1 MNSQA
6 LFVTDNLK
14 LASSLTAV
22 GFELKNTDF
31 IRKTID
37 GKLKEVIACEFVTS
51 HLGIETNYLRQAF
64 EEDPKASEINL
75 VVQVDEIIKRRGIT
89 DEEYIKLGFDA
100 ARSALHNRS
109 TILFCVL
116 RNLPLISKSIGNG
129 RTLIYRDGT
138 PKETLQRL
146 LDNA

>member
-1 MNSQA
+1 MNSKTI
-6 LFVTDNLK
+6 FVTDNLK

-22 GFELKNTDF
+22 GFQLINTDF
-31 IRKTID
+31 VRKTID
-37 GKLKEVIACEFVTS
+37 GKQRELVVCEFVTS
-51 HLGIETNYLRQAF
+51 HLGVETNYLRLAF
-64 EEDPKASEINL
+64 EEDPEFPEINL
-75 VVQVDEIIKRRGIT
+75 RGQVNEIIRKRGIT
-89 DEEYIKLGFDA
+89 DEEYVKLGFDA

-116 RNLPLISKSIGNG
+116 RNLPLICKSINNG

-138 PKETLQRL
+138 PKEMLQQL